1 MESTFFSKMS
11 KLWVKFGRNNATR
24 VSTEG
29 CEIVDD
35 FIEQCKKK
43 LSHLLGSYDSAQL
56 SLSTTDGG
64 TPLQPDDSIP
74 AQNTANTPLLITV
87 ADTSPRL
94 KSFRQQR
101 YKTMSVEASCRKY
114 LDAIALK
121 LAGYYEF
128 DYKYKGGPTIG
139 DVLIAKN
146 GVQGED
152 WDIRKAKKTH
162 QQTDEDGFTTVEIRK
177 GQPLSNV
184 CLPDIY
190 TTEEWVK
197 ISTFNKN
204 TTKLVHSGNL
214 PSLSNGKPYIVIP
227 HSEFTEEMISFLK
240 TIGVKA
246 TLFSS
251 LDDLVVKDED
261 ALSEGSSI
269 V

>member
-1 MESTFFSKMS
+1 MI
-11 KLWVKFGRNNATR
+11 KLWVKYKNNNSTQ
-24 VSTEG
+24 VSTEE
-29 CEIVDD
+29 CHNVDD
-35 FIEQCKKK
+35 FLKACKKE
-43 LSHLLGSYDSAQL
+43 LQIPNPPQEL

-64 TPLQPDDSIP
+64 TPLKPGYSLHQIP
-74 AQNTANTPLLITV
+74 QNTDDNPLFIT
-87 ADTSPRL
+87 ATDTSPYL
-94 KSFRQQR
+94 KAHRQQR

-128 DYKYKGGPTIG
+128 NYRYKGGPTIG
-139 DVLIAKN
+139 DVLTAKD
-146 GVQGED
+146 GVQGVK
-152 WDIRKAKKTH
+152 WDVRKAIEDCE
-162 QQTDEDGFTTVEIRK
+162 QIDEDRFITKIKK
-177 GQPLSNV
+177 GQPV
-184 CLPDIY
+184 TKDHLPDIY
-190 TTEEWVK
+190 TVDEWKK
-197 ISTFNKN
+197 ISEFNNK
-204 TTKLVHSGNL
+204 TTKLKLVHSGNL

-261 ALSEGSSI
+261 ALSEGSSL